1 MLAAIVVIQVLLP
14 SRVDFVTVMVSSSF
28 HHPAIKHSSL
38 TTPPSFFFGC
48 HVLTVY
54 ILKYCHTY
62 LHTYKTELLA
72 LPFRLSNQLFPQW
85 VQSQELI
92 KSRVSELPPT
102 YTTETQ
108 RWNQLIW
115 EAQTLDCISAGVKE
129 K

>member
-14 SRVDFVTVMVSSSF
+14 SSVDFVPVMVSSSF
-28 HHPAIKHSSL
+28 HHPAMRHSSL
-38 TTPPSFFFGC
+38 SPRQHLFFLVATYLL
-48 HVLTVY
+48 HTNLSTVILTY
-54 ILKYCHTY
+54 ILTKLNFLLCHSGY
-62 LHTYKTELLA
+62 LINFFL
-72 LPFRLSNQLFPQW
+72 
-85 VQSQELI
+85 QSQELI

-108 RWNQLIW
+108 RWNQFIW